1 MKQSATPLILCVDD
15 DKVTLRVIERSLR
28 NTGYG
33 VLTAEGGNQA
43 LERLETTTPDLI
55 LLDAVMP
62 GMDGYEVCARLRQHE
77 ELANIPV
84 IFVTSLEQQEDK
96 VRALALGAA
105 DYLPKPIQKD
115 LLLGKVASHL
125 ETCARWQE
133 LQELNVEQP
142 HQDSSSATPEDTL
155 EQIPQDPAV
164 RDIGLSPAAFSQ
176 FLQFLATR
184 PSIPPSKKDKLAH
197 ITPPELYSLSSE
209 FGISDSQVAQ
219 WIAEFLK
226 LPYEPMV
233 GPEKVALGVLPPP
246 FCKTNLVV
254 AINENPADLAN
265 PKRAFVLSNPFNW
278 ELLRILRKY
287 QNPAQSLTLIIT
299 EPKSIQSL
307 FEKAGTSVTRE
318 AKDVS
323 ISDIEVKLRERYQS
337 AAEETDGALLV
348 DPTEESEPL
357 ILLVN
362 QLIESAYLS
371 GASDIHIEPW
381 EHEILVRNRI
391 DGELRIVNRFKP
403 RSLIRPLV
411 SRLKVMSGLDIA
423 ERRLPQDG
431 RIMFKK
437 YTTRGLDFDLRVASA
452 PMNFGEKVVMRILDK
467 NKAVMPLPDLGL
479 SARHL
484 ALYREKIKTPYGMVL
499 HVGPTGSG
507 KSMTLYAALN
517 EVQTPEV
524 NIQTVEDPIE
534 YTLPGINQLQVHRE
548 IGLTFSRA
556 LRSYL
561 RQDPDVILVGEI
573 RDRETA
579 DIAVEA
585 ALTGHLLLSTLH
597 TNDAPSTV
605 TRLVEM
611 GIEPFMVSSSV
622 VLVCAQRLM
631 RRLCKACKEEYR
643 PESEEKRL
651 VGLPPDSEMI
661 LYRAKGCEACS
672 HTGYKGRIGIH
683 EMLVPNDEMRK
694 AINQPGITAEALKR
708 QAVETCAMTTLYW
721 DAMEKVRQG
730 ITSVE
735 EALSRVRKDEFDT
748 RPDWMFEELG
758 LEKPKNRDQ
767 IQ

>member
-1 MKQSATPLILCVDD
+1 MQPKTPRPETSAFQP
-15 DKVTLRVIERSLR
+15 
-28 NTGYG
+28 
-33 VLTAEGGNQA
+33 
-43 LERLETTTPDLI
+43 
-55 LLDAVMP
+55 
-62 GMDGYEVCARLRQHE
+62 
-77 ELANIPV
+77 
-84 IFVTSLEQQEDK
+84 
-96 VRALALGAA
+96 A
-105 DYLPKPIQKD
+105 D
-115 LLLGKVASHL
+115 
-125 ETCARWQE
+125 
-133 LQELNVEQP
+133 
-142 HQDSSSATPEDTL
+142 
-155 EQIPQDPAV
+155 
-164 RDIGLSPAAFSQ
+164 FSK
-176 FLQFLATR
+176 FIQFLATQ
-184 PSIPPSKKDKLAH
+184 PSIPPSKKDKLDR

-209 FGISDSQVAQ
+209 FGLSDSQVAQ
-219 WIAEFLK
+219 WVAEFLK
-226 LPYEPMV
+226 LPYEPTV

-246 FCKTNLVV
+246 FCKTNQVV
-254 AINENPADLAN
+254 AINENPADLEN

-287 QNPAQSLTLIIT
+287 QNSTQPLTLIVT
-299 EPKSIQSL
+299 EPKNILAL
-307 FEKAGTSVTRE
+307 FEKAGTTVARE
-318 AKDVS
+318 AKNVS
-323 ISDIEVKLRERYQS
+323 ISDIEVKLRERYQPS
-337 AAEETDGALLV
+337 QEETDQSLLEGS
-348 DPTEESEPL
+348 TEESEPL
-357 ILLVN
+357 IILVN
-362 QLIESAYLS
+362 QLIEGAYLS

-381 EHEILVRNRI
+381 ENEILIRNRI

-411 SRLKVMSGLDIA
+411 SRIKVMSGLDIA

-437 YTTRGLDFDLRVASA
+437 YTNRGLDFDLRVASA

-479 SARHL
+479 STRHL
-484 ALYREKIKTPYGMVL
+484 ALYREKIQTPYGMVL

-534 YTLPGINQLQVHRE
+534 YTLAGINQLQVHRE

-579 DIAVEA
+579 DIAIEA

-611 GIEPFMVSSSV
+611 GIEPFMVSSSI
-622 VLVCAQRLM
+622 VLICAQRLM
-631 RRLCKACKEEYR
+631 RRLCKACKEEYQ
-643 PESEEKRL
+643 PVPDEKRL
-651 VGLPPDSEMI
+651 VGLPPDSSMT
-661 LYRAKGCEACS
+661 LYRAKGCEKCS
-672 HTGYKGRIGIH
+672 HTGYKGRVGIH
-683 EMLVPNDEMRK
+683 EILVPNDEMRK

-708 QAVETCAMTTLYW
+708 QAIETCDMTTLYW

-730 ITSVE
+730 MTSVE
-735 EALSRVRKDEFDT
+735 DALSRVRKDEFDT

-758 LEKPKNRDQ
+758 LEKPTNRDQ